1 MEEASPQ
8 YRSKLHLVH
17 NGISFAKCIEVHN
30 DFLKVDTHLI
40 NFGLIGRIKPIQ
52 KGQNLLLQALC
63 LLPKDI
69 LERAHF
75 YLVGSPVKGQ
85 EYMQDELL
93 ENIEKM
99 GLKNMLL

>member
-52 KGQNLLLQALC
+52 KDKTYSYRHCVYYQ
-63 LLPKDI
+63 KI
-69 LERAHF
+69 
-75 YLVGSPVKGQ
+75 Y
-85 EYMQDELL
+85 
-93 ENIEKM
+93 
-99 GLKNMLL
+99 